1 MKSSLLFR
9 FNLCLLAVALSGC
22 AKSDHADASAG
33 PPTPVQEVGVV
44 TLTAQRVAIT
54 EELPGRT
61 TALRIADVR
70 PQVNGIILKRMFTEG
85 SEVTEGQP
93 LYQIDPASY
102 QAAYDSAKAALAKAD
117 ATLAVDKLTER
128 RQKKLTDTHV
138 IAPQDYDTTYATM
151 KEAEADV
158 ALNKASVETAQI
170 NLTYTKVL
178 SPISGRIGR
187 SSVTEGALV
196 TNGQT
201 SALATVQ
208 QLDPIYVDLTQSS
221 SQLLRLQ
228 RELNNGQ
235 LKSVRDQKAAVRL
248 ILEDGTEYPEKGT
261 LQFSEVSVDQGTG
274 SVTLRAVFPNP
285 RQVLLPGM
293 FVRAEVEE
301 GVNEQAILVPQRG
314 VTRNQRGEPTAL
326 VVGANNKVELRA
338 LHTERTIGEN
348 WLVTGGLSAGDKVIV
363 DGLQKVAPGAEV
375 KTIALA
381 ADGYSVAGK

>member
-1 MKSSLLFR
+1 M
-9 FNLCLLAVALSGC
+9 
-22 AKSDHADASAG
+22 
-33 PPTPVQEVGVV
+33 
-44 TLTAQRVAIT
+44 
-54 EELPGRT
+54 
-61 TALRIADVR
+61 
-70 PQVNGIILKRMFTEG
+70 KRMFTEG
-85 SEVTEGQP
+85 SEVREGQQ

-102 QAAYDSAKAALAKAD
+102 QAAYDSAKAALAKAE
-117 ATLAVDKLTER
+117 ATLALDTLTEQ
-128 RQKKLTDTHV
+128 RQKKLADTHV
-138 IAPQDYDTTYATM
+138 IASQDYDAAFATM

-170 NLTYTKVL
+170 SRTYTKVL

-187 SSVTEGALV
+187 SSITEGALV

-201 SALATVQ
+201 TALATVQ

-338 LHTERTIGEN
+338 VHTERTIGEN
-348 WLVTGGLSAGDKVIV
+348 WLVTGGLSAGDKVII

-375 KTIALA
+375 KTIALT
-381 ADGYSVAGK
+381 ADGYPVAGK

>member
-1 MKSSLLFR
+1 
-9 FNLCLLAVALSGC
+9 
-22 AKSDHADASAG
+22 
-33 PPTPVQEVGVV
+33 
-44 TLTAQRVAIT
+44 
-54 EELPGRT
+54 
-61 TALRIADVR
+61 
-70 PQVNGIILKRMFTEG
+70 MFTEG

-138 IAPQDYDTTYATM
+138 IAPQDYDSTYATM